1 MVRPHRQRPAP
12 HLLAAAVVAVLLQPE
27 RIEAEDELEAGNR
40 LVPQREYPRHA
51 IALADDVAEKD
62 VGQVHQ
68 RQSQEIM
75 RVVDQPLLPALHC
88 TMQVTLDPGAHGANV
103 AALAAVL
110 TAPPPPARIN
120 TPHHVPLS

>member
-51 IALADDVAEKD
+51 IALADDVAEQD

-68 RQSQEIM
+68 RQSQEVM
-75 RVVDQPLLPALHC
+75 RVVDQPLLPRSAERRVGKEC
-88 TMQVTLDPGAHGANV
+88 VSTCISRWSPYSYKKKNSNKKKV
-103 AALAAVL
+103 
-110 TAPPPPARIN
+110 
-120 TPHHVPLS
+120 

>member
-51 IALADDVAEKD
+51 IALADDVAEQD

-68 RQSQEIM
+68 RQSQEVM

-88 TMQVTLDPGAHGANV
+88 TMERSEERRVGKECVSTCRSRWSTYP
-103 AALAAVL
+103 
-110 TAPPPPARIN
+110 
-120 TPHHVPLS
+120 